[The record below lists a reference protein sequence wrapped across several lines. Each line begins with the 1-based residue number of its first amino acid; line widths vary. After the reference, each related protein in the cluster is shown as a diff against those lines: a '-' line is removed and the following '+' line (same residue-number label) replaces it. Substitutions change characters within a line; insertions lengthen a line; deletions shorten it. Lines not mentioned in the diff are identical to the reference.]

1 MAPATATPRPTT
13 IWGPPTKTASFS
25 THVGVVRKSGKKQS
39 ANNGRVHRWAGRN
52 GVNGSYGPIEIG
64 AQERN
69 RARTKTPERVVSEK
83 RRKDKHMTDHTY
95 TVAHLRD
102 PRNRADLRLLAG
114 KILNPNAWRHIV
126 PDPATGS
133 LPDIAEQLLR
143 QVVANDRLP
152 ELEDVILA
160 YPLLCN
166 AMGFVNPYRELLLLS
181 PTDRAI
187 CCLLVL
193 LPAKVIVE

>member
-1 MAPATATPRPTT
+1 M
-13 IWGPPTKTASFS
+13 W
-25 THVGVVRKSGKKQS
+25 
-39 ANNGRVHRWAGRN
+39 
-52 GVNGSYGPIEIG
+52 
-64 AQERN
+64 
-69 RARTKTPERVVSEK
+69 VSEK
-83 RRKDKHMTDHTY
+83 RRKDKRMSEHTY
-95 TVAHLRD
+95 TVAHLQD
-102 PRNRADLRLLAG
+102 PENGADLRRLAG
-114 KILNPNAWRHIV
+114 EVLNPGPWQHKWSIERVGDDTNGRTCLKCKCYQYQRVSDDVYDHVWAECQS